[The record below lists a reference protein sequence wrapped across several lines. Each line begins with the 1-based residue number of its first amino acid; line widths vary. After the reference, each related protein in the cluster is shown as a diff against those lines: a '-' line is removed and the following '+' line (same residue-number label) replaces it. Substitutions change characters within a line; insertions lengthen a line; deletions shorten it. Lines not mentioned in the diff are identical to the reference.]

1 MKIARRDVLG
11 LGGGLVAA
19 LSLFRREVWGE
30 EVVEIRMQGRADG
43 SHVWF
48 DPIGVLVMPGQ
59 MVRWINLNP
68 GNSHTTTAYHP
79 ANFGRPLRI
88 PEAAKSWASDYL
100 LPDESFSVTFTAQG
114 VYDYYC
120 IPHEHAGMVG
130 RIIVGKPEAHGGW
143 MEGPIAGRRGLPD
156 EALKAFPMVEE
167 IMTNRIVRH
176 L

>member
-1 MKIARRDVLG
+1 MTVARRNVLA
-11 LGGGLVAA
+11 LGGGLLAA
-19 LSLFRREVWGE
+19 LSLSRHDVRAQ

-48 DPIGVLVMPGQ
+48 DPIGVLIKPGQ
-59 MVRWINLNP
+59 MIRWINQNP

-79 ANFGRPLRI
+79 ANFGKPLRI
-88 PEAAKSWASDYL
+88 PEAANSWDSDYL
-100 LPDESFSVTFTAQG
+100 LPDESFSVTFTEQG

-130 RIIVGKPEAHGGW
+130 RIIVGKPEAHGSW
-143 MEGPIAGRRGLPD
+143 MESVAASSGLPD

-167 IMTNRIVRH
+167 IMAKRIVRRV
-176 L
+176 

>member
-1 MKIARRDVLG
+1 MMVARREVQG

-19 LSLFRREVWGE
+19 LSLSRRDVWAE
-30 EVVEIRMQGRADG
+30 EVVEIRMEGRADG

-48 DPIGVLVMPGQ
+48 DPIGVLIKPGQ

-88 PEAAKSWASDYL
+88 PGAAKSWDSDYL
-100 LPDESFSVTFTAQG
+100 LPDESFSVTFTEQG

-120 IPHEHAGMVG
+120 VPHEQAGMVG
-130 RIIVGKPEAHGGW
+130 RIIVGEPEAHGGW
-143 MEGPIAGRRGLPD
+143 MEAIAASSGLPD

-167 IMTNRIVRH
+167 IMAKRIVRRV
-176 L
+176 

>member
-1 MKIARRDVLG
+1 MTIARRNVLG
-11 LGGGLVAA
+11 WGGGLLAA
-19 LSLFRREVWGE
+19 LSLSRKDVWAQ

-48 DPIGVLVMPGQ
+48 DPIGVLIKPGQ
-59 MVRWINLNP
+59 VIRWINQNP

-88 PEAAKSWASDYL
+88 PEAAKSWDSDYL
-100 LPDESFSVTFTAQG
+100 LPDESFSVTFTEQG

-143 MEGPIAGRRGLPD
+143 MEQFAASHGLPD
-156 EALKAFPMVEE
+156 EALNAFPMVEE
-167 IMTNRIVRH
+167 IMAKRIVRRV
-176 L
+176 

>member
-1 MKIARRDVLG
+1 MTVARRNVLG
-11 LGGGLVAA
+11 LGGGLLAV
-19 LSLFRREVWGE
+19 LSLSRHDVRAQ

-48 DPIGVLVMPGQ
+48 DPIGVLIKPGQ
-59 MVRWINLNP
+59 MIRWINQNP

-79 ANFGRPLRI
+79 ANFGKPLRI
-88 PEAAKSWASDYL
+88 PEAANSWDSDYL
-100 LPDESFSVTFTAQG
+100 LPDESFSVTFTEHG

-130 RIIVGKPEAHGGW
+130 RIIVGEAHGSW
-143 MEGPIAGRRGLPD
+143 MESVAASSGLPD

-167 IMTNRIVRH
+167 IMAKRIVRRV
-176 L
+176 